1 MPNEPLNEYNFSL
14 ILYFADQLGALQSSW
29 GLEPDEL
36 GLELVATHQTV
47 RSSSQNHKTEV
58 KDYPTVSRTG
68 YHTSKQPSALQE
80 QQMTISNYLK
90 VS

>member
-1 MPNEPLNEYNFSL
+1 MLNKPLNEYNFSL

-47 RSSSQNHKTEV
+47 RSSSQNHRTED
-58 KDYPTVSRTG
+58 KDDPTIPIT
-68 YHTSKQPSALQE
+68 KQR
-80 QQMTISNYLK
+80 
-90 VS
+90 